1 MNRTLAMATA
11 LGAAAFGLSAPA
23 RAADTPLPSFLTAP
37 SPSALVPAGGS
48 VAVAAPLSEPESIYH
63 GLYVGT
69 EVFGVGGHGVR
80 GGIGG
85 DVYAGYERLLGNGLL
100 VDVQGGA
107 GHGPALWGGAGH
119 GPALWGGAG
128 HGPALW
134 GGPGLKGWTFGEANA
149 AVGYPMGRV
158 TPFITTG
165 LVVARSVTGGG
176 LAEKGATGDINDLMN
191 DGGNLYAATRVGA
204 GFTYALTPN
213 TALTFDVQVGR
224 GLALG
229 LP

>member
-107 GHGPALWGGAGH
+107 GHGPALWGG
-119 GPALWGGAG
+119 
-128 HGPALW
+128 
-134 GGPGLKGWTFGEANA
+134 PGLKGWTFGEANA